1 MTETSSQRCSREKFP
16 CKKRIFAILSGS
28 SMEYKESRRD
38 TVSSENDRG
47 GREDFNLE
55 LKNSGK
61 SIKEGSYVVDGA
73 LEGT

>member
-1 MTETSSQRCSREKFP
+1 
-16 CKKRIFAILSGS
+16 
-28 SMEYKESRRD
+28 MEYKESRRD